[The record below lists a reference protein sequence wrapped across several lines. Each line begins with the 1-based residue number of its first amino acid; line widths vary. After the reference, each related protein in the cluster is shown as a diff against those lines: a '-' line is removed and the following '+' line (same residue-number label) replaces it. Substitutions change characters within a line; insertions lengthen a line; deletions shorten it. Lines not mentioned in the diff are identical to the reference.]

1 MTGAVRGSARA
12 ASPPA
17 SGWRCATAPVGRC
30 RRSIRRTESPR
41 AGSGRDASAGR
52 RAAASNLRIEI
63 YINLN
68 SATTKAPGWGGRRP
82 LAVHSVVASGADR
95 ARAGR
100 PLAPLPGGGDRAAAP
115 AARRRGRSAWG
126 AVRGAARAVLL
137 GQRRAG
143 LRPAGRGRALSR
155 LLSPGARGRGQ
166 PPRPGRAASLRAPR
180 GARRPGD
187 LRGGPG
193 VCLRAGDLRPRPG
206 RFPLYAAGHP
216 GDGAAGPPPAGSHR
230 PAPGPGPAAPSP
242 GCPAA
247 YRGKRPGRG
256 RRSPARR
263 QTPGPPRRSPGRRAP
278 RGARRDAARPGR
290 GGCPRP
296 RAPGESRRDSARP
309 RPAGRSP
316 ARRWP
321 SRTARAAP
329 RTAPHAERPRRRAA
343 GAAARSPPPGSGAS
357 GRPARARSAPD
368 ATTECTASGRR
379 PPHPGALV
387 VALFRFIYISIRKLL
402 AAARRPADASRPD
415 PARGDS
421 VLLMERRHL
430 PTGAVAQRQPDAGG
444 DAARAE
450 PRTAPVIL
458 VVDDDPSIRV
468 MLRDLLTLEGYH
480 VELAADGA
488 AARARLERGGI
499 DLLVLDLM
507 LPDIDGVRLC
517 EQARALEGDAYL
529 PIIMLTAR
537 AGREQRLAGFAAG
550 ADDYVAK
557 PFDVDEMLARVRV
570 WVRTSQRL
578 QVRARRARA
587 REAAVLRSS
596 EARFR
601 AFMDN
606 SPTVCF
612 IKDADGR
619 YVYANAGWQ
628 RAFQHAPSDVQGKT
642 TAELWPP
649 EVAERF
655 REHDRSV
662 LAAGSATT
670 GTCTLAGVDGTPREW
685 WCCKFPFH
693 DAQGQAFLG
702 GIALD
707 MTERRQLEDQLRQA
721 QKMEAIGLLAG
732 GIAHDFNNVL
742 MAVTG
747 FSELALA
754 RLTPEDPLRVLIDE
768 IARASERAAVLTRQ
782 LLVFS
787 RQEV

>member
-1 MTGAVRGSARA
+1 M
-12 ASPPA
+12 
-17 SGWRCATAPVGRC
+17 
-30 RRSIRRTESPR
+30 
-41 AGSGRDASAGR
+41 
-52 RAAASNLRIEI
+52 
-63 YINLN
+63 
-68 SATTKAPGWGGRRP
+68 
-82 LAVHSVVASGADR
+82 
-95 ARAGR
+95 
-100 PLAPLPGGGDRAAAP
+100 
-115 AARRRGRSAWG
+115 
-126 AVRGAARAVLL
+126 
-137 GQRRAG
+137 
-143 LRPAGRGRALSR
+143 
-155 LLSPGARGRGQ
+155 
-166 PPRPGRAASLRAPR
+166 
-180 GARRPGD
+180 
-187 LRGGPG
+187 
-193 VCLRAGDLRPRPG
+193 
-206 RFPLYAAGHP
+206 
-216 GDGAAGPPPAGSHR
+216 
-230 PAPGPGPAAPSP
+230 
-242 GCPAA
+242 
-247 YRGKRPGRG
+247 
-256 RRSPARR
+256 
-263 QTPGPPRRSPGRRAP
+263 
-278 RGARRDAARPGR
+278 
-290 GGCPRP
+290 
-296 RAPGESRRDSARP
+296 
-309 RPAGRSP
+309 
-316 ARRWP
+316 
-321 SRTARAAP
+321 
-329 RTAPHAERPRRRAA
+329 
-343 GAAARSPPPGSGAS
+343 
-357 GRPARARSAPD
+357 
-368 ATTECTASGRR
+368 
-379 PPHPGALV
+379 
-387 VALFRFIYISIRKLL
+387 ALFRFIYISIRKLL

-655 REHDRSV
+655 RAHDRSV

-787 RQEV
+787 RQEVAAPRRLDLNRVVRGMERLLRRLIGDDVVLETRLDPALGAVHADPGQIEQVLLNLAINAREAMPGGGQLTIETANVAPGAPASDGAPAAPQVCLRVRDTGSGIEPEVQAHVFEPFFTTKEPGKGTGLGLSVVYGIVRQHGGEIRLQSEVGHGTTFEIRLPRVAGAAEEPAEVAARPAPPGGTETILLVEDSAQVRGLLRTVLTASGYTVLEADSPAAALRISGERAAPIDLVLTDVAMPGMSGLALAQELRAARPALRVLYMSGHLQESIAQHDAAGEGIAFLQKPFAPSVLLARVREVLDAGERPPSA